1 MRQAT
6 GPGDPE
12 DEAAGLVHMGVLQH
26 LAVDLFG
33 PARHGWGAVAA
44 TFLREDIES
53 AGTF

>member
-12 DEAAGLVHMGVLQH
+12 DEVAGLVHMGVLQH

-33 PARHGWGAVAA
+33 PADHGRGAVAA
-44 TFLREDIES
+44 AFLREDIKS
-53 AGTF
+53 AVAF